1 MKQPKS
7 RVKAVISGKSY
18 TIIGKKSQQ
27 EMQSIV
33 RVLQEQLDQ
42 ITRVS
47 DKLSNEEVALLAAIN
62 AISNQ
67 FEKQEEVVALKK
79 RVEQLEKEVQNV
91 HHKRPSIDSKEKKN

>member
-7 RVKAVISGKSY
+7 RVKAVIAGKSY

-33 RVLQEQLDQ
+33 RVLQKQLDQ

-47 DKLSNEEVALLAAIN
+47 DKIIE
-62 AISNQ
+62 
-67 FEKQEEVVALKK
+67 
-79 RVEQLEKEVQNV
+79 
-91 HHKRPSIDSKEKKN
+91 